1 MRTAYVMLRRKCIV
15 IIHISFTARSP
26 AGPEEGDQRAQVLD
40 QSRLKT
46 YRRGTHKAEAED
58 KYEETQATYCHQQ
71 DDQEEC

>member
-40 QSRLKT
+40 QHPLKA

-58 KYEETQATYCHQQ
+58 KDEETQETYCHQQ
-71 DDQEEC
+71 DDQEEG